1 MDEQAI
7 AEWKNRL
14 DQIERENAD
23 LVRRLAA
30 IERPNRSRTRVWIVA
45 ALIFGVGATL
55 VVAEKQPQIART
67 IEARNFVLRD
77 REGNVKGLWETDPNG
92 MPVLS
97 LHDKHGSNRAEF
109 RFRPD
114 GSPVLHFLD
123 RDGRE
128 RMLVGID
135 LDGAASM
142 ALIGKRGKERVC
154 LGIAKDGWSTLSFY
168 DPDMKNLL
176 SLDVHP
182 TGVARMRALRKDGKV
197 AYLVSTRDNATNSNG
212 YQASQGPGAVQG
224 QGQGVRASYDPGTM
238 QTQVNNQGTPI
249 NAFPLN
255 SNDPAALQAQMNNQ
269 AAGARNPIEN
279 AAIQAQMNG
288 QIAPAATMPLN
299 PNARPI
305 QPNATG
311 RPIGSSAPTGAGAG
325 FPGGN

>member
-1 MDEQAI
+1 MDEQTI

-14 DQIERENAD
+14 ERIERENAG

-30 IERPNRSRTRVWIVA
+30 IERPNRSKSRVWIA
-45 ALIFGVGATL
+45 AAVLLGAGATL
-55 VVAEKQPQIART
+55 VVADKQPQIART

-135 LDGAASM
+135 VDGAASM

-168 DPDMKNLL
+168 DPDLKNLL

-182 TGVARMRALRKDGKV
+182 TGVARMRAIGKDGKV
-197 AYLVSTRDNATNSNG
+197 AYLVSNRANITMNNN
-212 YQASQGPGAVQG
+212 YQAVAGAN
-224 QGQGVRASYDPGTM
+224 QGQGVRAPYDPGTM
-238 QTQVNNQGTPI
+238 QTQVNNQGVPV

-255 SNDPAALQAQMNNQ
+255 SNDPAALQAQMSNQ
-269 AAGARNPIEN
+269 AASGTRNPIES

-288 QIAPAATMPLN
+288 QIIPPAAAMPLN
-299 PNARPI
+299 PNAMPI

-311 RPIGSSAPTGAGAG
+311 RPTGSSAPTG
-325 FPGGN
+325 PGGPLPGVN

>member
-1 MDEQAI
+1 MDEHAI

-30 IERPNRSRTRVWIVA
+30 IERPNRSKTRVWIAA
-45 ALIFGVGATL
+45 ALIFGAAATL
-55 VVAEKQPQIART
+55 VVADKQPQIART

-135 LDGAASM
+135 VDGAASL

-168 DPDMKNLL
+168 DPDLKNLL

-182 TGVARMRALRKDGKV
+182 TGVARMRAIGKDGKV
-197 AYLVSTRDNATNSNG
+197 AYLVSNRANNNTNINN
-212 YQASQGPGAVQG
+212 YQTAPVQN
-224 QGQGVRASYDPGTM
+224 QGQGVRAPYDPGSM

-255 SNDPAALQAQMNNQ
+255 SNDPAALQAQMSNQ
-269 AAGARNPIEN
+269 AASGARNPIEN

-288 QIAPAATMPLN
+288 QIAPAASMPLN
-299 PNARPI
+299 SDARPI

-311 RPIGSSAPTGAGAG
+311 RPSGSSAPSGAGGA